1 MLDHSGIQVVDQY
14 NLVPDLLTLRDQLA
28 SKYGMLII
36 IREEDR
42 GYVTINFLDSP
53 LIDEK
58 TDGAIFIQSRCDMD
72 RSYCIVTPRSARAKK
87 SLRCMNHLWLSTKRA
102 LTVGRLVQ
110 SIFPIQIEDR
120 YMFVPSGAYINPAF
134 GLIAGQVS
142 HLFHP
147 KVSNTICWTHV
158 IDYLY
163 SDLTG
168 GGIAFGY
175 NRSLRFMI

>member
-1 MLDHSGIQVVDQY
+1 MLDHSGIQVVEQY
-14 NLVPDLLTLRDQLA
+14 NLVPDMLTLRDQLA
-28 SKYGMLII
+28 SMPGILII

-58 TDGAIFIQSRCDMD
+58 TDGTISIQSRCDMD
-72 RSYCIVTPRSARAKK
+72 RSYCLVMPKSARAKE
-87 SLRCMNHLWLSTKRA
+87 SLRRMNHLWLSPNRA

-110 SIFPIQIEDR
+110 SIFSIQSEDR

-134 GLIAGQVS
+134 SLMASQVS
-142 HLFHP
+142 RLFRP
-147 KVSNTICWTHV
+147 KVSNAICWEHV
-158 IDYLY
+158 VDYVY
-163 SDLTG
+163 TDLAG

-175 NRSLRFMI
+175 NRGLRFMI